1 MDSWFESTELF
12 LLLQLVKKKMEGLG
26 DVGIKNDILVS
37 FCLRLLQ
44 IFCLLIYNFAMNF
57 QELVLQKLDVIAADV
72 AVLKQDVAVLKQDV
86 AVLKQDVA
94 VLKQD
99 VAVLKQD
106 VAVLKQDV
114 AFLKEDLKAF
124 KEEMREFKKE
134 MWEFK
139 RDSSEERKVSNKRLD
154 QLWEERQKTVV
165 GLSRWFALLTFA
177 GSIVVA
183 FFTALITGKGVVRL
197 P

>member
-26 DVGIKNDILVS
+26 NVGINNDILVS

-44 IFCLLIYNFAMNF
+44 IFCLLIYNFGMNF
-57 QELVLQKLDVIAADV
+57 QELVLRKLDVIAADV
-72 AVLKQDVAVLKQDV
+72 AVLKQN
-86 AVLKQDVA
+86 
-94 VLKQD
+94 

-139 RDSSEERKVSNKRLD
+139 RDTSEDRKVSNKRLD
-154 QLWEERQKTVV
+154 QLWDERQKTVV
-165 GLSRWFALLTFA
+165 GLSRWFALMTFA